1 MRVHYSAPHRSF
13 KDPIIEVYDHKR
25 MADNSDETKNK
36 NHFQIFLL
44 QLNAQTI
51 KKHCL
56 CVVYIYRPVF
66 NRPSHHTWSPSK
78 GLFFDMS
85 YVCRMNI

>member
-1 MRVHYSAPHRSF
+1 MSF

-36 NHFQIFLL
+36 NNFQIFLS

-51 KKHCL
+51 KK
-56 CVVYIYRPVF
+56 
-66 NRPSHHTWSPSK
+66 T
-78 GLFFDMS
+78 LFMCS
-85 YVCRMNI
+85 LYL